1 MSVRLDADIL
11 AGEMPKEF
19 EELKTEFA
27 QHEGIMRELEQ
38 QAQTYRNE
46 HKRDAAERLEQQI
59 VLLKVRNLFL
69 AASAHNS
76 TCVCMY
82 YSRIDV
88 TVTEYLV
95 AIALGMS
102 LTDMERSFSG
112 SRSSQNIKRETA
124 LATWTMMVYFRAKTF
139 RPENKQVA

>member
-1 MSVRLDADIL
+1 MSLSKFRKRGEEMLKRWGKEVAEGGGKPNILAMMDHVPGEGDGFYQSVGASFSPMAETADKLLADI
-11 AGEMPKEF
+11 
-19 EELKTEFA
+19 
-27 QHEGIMRELEQ
+27 R
-38 QAQTYRNE
+38 
-46 HKRDAAERLEQQI
+46 
-59 VLLKVRNLFL
+59 
-69 AASAHNS
+69 
-76 TCVCMY
+76 
-82 YSRIDV
+82 RIDV